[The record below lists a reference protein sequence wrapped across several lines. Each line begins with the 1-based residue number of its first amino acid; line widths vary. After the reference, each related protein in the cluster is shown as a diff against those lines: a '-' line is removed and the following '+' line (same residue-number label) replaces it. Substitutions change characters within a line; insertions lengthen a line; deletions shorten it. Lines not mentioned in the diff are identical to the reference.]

1 MLVNNKKLLA
11 KIFQN
16 PINSGIHW
24 VDIEKMLRKIEGVE
38 VIEGAG
44 SKVAFYK
51 NESELSIHRPHPSKE
66 SLRYRIKLVR
76 EFLIDIGEV

>member
-1 MLVNNKKLLA
+1 MNDKKLLA

-24 VDIEKMLRKIEGVE
+24 ADIEKMLRKIEGLD

-51 NESELSIHRPHPSKE
+51 KQSELSIHRPHPSKE
-66 SLRYRIKLVR
+66 SLRYRVKLVR
-76 EFLIDIGEV
+76 EFLIEIGEV